1 MGELLLRSDK
11 DPKDFLLVYDDLI
24 EYLLDEQHL
33 EIMAEEL
40 KSRNVQCMNFY
51 DIMLDYILIDSFEVC
66 FSKNFKKSDLF
77 LSLIYI
83 DLQSKELVIGP

>member
-11 DPKDFLLVYDDLI
+11 DPKDFLQVYDDLI

-33 EIMAEEL
+33 EVMAEEL

-66 FSKNFKKSDLF
+66 FSKRNFKNRF
-77 LSLIYI
+77 
-83 DLQSKELVIGP
+83 P